1 MVDSNNVVNSGFST
15 NITGSALS
23 MITSLDKQFYMAL
36 ADEDGE
42 DYNLLRTIIESVFNV
57 MLGLPGVDQIKLQS
71 KHVLWVKRINYFMRL
86 FGSDLGNRNPGVGRV
101 VMRVSFLQF
110 YNDLKRYQ
118 RDSGLYNEPESS
130 NIDRWKPSEVVGGV
144 ITWKKKMIKE

>member
-1 MVDSNNVVNSGFST
+1 
-15 NITGSALS
+15 
-23 MITSLDKQFYMAL
+23 
-36 ADEDGE
+36 
-42 DYNLLRTIIESVFNV
+42 
-57 MLGLPGVDQIKLQS
+57 
-71 KHVLWVKRINYFMRL
+71 MRL